1 MTENN
6 DEGSVRDIAE
16 AQPIP
21 GSSAGH
27 GNGPKGKDRRAT
39 WTNLSF
45 VSRQYDVDGD
55 GQLDE
60 AEIASESVKSVLSRA
75 RH

>member
-1 MTENN
+1 MTEKN

-21 GSSAGH
+21 GLSAGH
-27 GNGPKGKDRRAT
+27 GNGPKGKDRRLS
-39 WTNLSF
+39 WDISF
-45 VSRQYDVDGD
+45 VSCQYDVDGD

-60 AEIASESVKSVLSRA
+60 AEVASESVKSVLSRA